1 MASDVPHRRPFRQP
15 PACPTIVGGETKP
28 DLSLSNRQNTIRSRP
43 MKHRALVLSIVM
55 MLAGCATVPAR
66 NIDRVQAGMDRDQ
79 VRSIMGQPDTVS
91 HAPGKECAYY
101 SLLKDFWSRVPWS
114 VSDRY
119 YVCFDEGKVASFG
132 KVDAAPSG

>member
-1 MASDVPHRRPFRQP
+1 
-15 PACPTIVGGETKP
+15 
-28 DLSLSNRQNTIRSRP
+28 
-43 MKHRALVLSIVM
+43 MKHRALVLSIIV

>member
-1 MASDVPHRRPFRQP
+1 
-15 PACPTIVGGETKP
+15 
-28 DLSLSNRQNTIRSRP
+28 
-43 MKHRALVLSIVM
+43 MKHSALVLSIVM

-101 SLLKDFWSRVPWS
+101 ALLKDFWSRVPWS